1 MEPEIL
7 KPNRFL
13 MPLLTL
19 FVSALLL
26 SGMLLTGPQLSPEAS
41 PQSARARVELVSH
54 VRIHITHEYE
64 LERGVGK

>member
-1 MEPEIL
+1 MVSEIL

-26 SGMLLTGPQLSPEAS
+26 SGMLLGGPQPSPEAVH
-41 PQSARARVELVSH
+41 QSAMAHVQLVASH
-54 VRIHITHEYE
+54 RMHITHEYE